1 MDYLE
6 ANAGN
11 EMIAVSP
18 TSELLLDSQVVSRV
32 PSAPLLDEENSHSSF
47 IEEESPKF

>member
-1 MDYLE
+1 
-6 ANAGN
+6 
-11 EMIAVSP
+11 MIAVSP

-47 IEEESPKF
+47 IEEESPKFKNNSQQLS